1 MTDRKDKR
9 ASIGEV
15 LGDVGRVLAAGALTV
30 ASVALVACVAIV
42 VGLRR
47 PKGKRVDR

>member
-1 MTDRKDKR
+1 MTDREDKR

-15 LGDVGRVLAAGALTV
+15 LGAVGQVIAAGVLTA

-47 PKGKRVDR
+47 PKGERVSK